1 MQRDRVLRRRWD
13 QQVVSRAPGPRRRR
27 RAAIALAVVVT
38 LCAAACSQDDD
49 DSEAAASSAEQ
60 QAALID
66 HGAVGLWDDPPCDPS
81 KPPLVVGTSTVFESP
96 VLSLGDQSLALE
108 AAATAFNE
116 RGGANGSCVEVHR
129 CDDGANVDQS
139 LECVREL
146 DDAGVVALV
155 NDQTTAGMAEV
166 AQATADAGIPRVAT
180 NVTPSDWSFPNVFPL
195 DAGSTGMALLMP
207 RGLVEEGAKKIA
219 IIRADLPEATALSGL
234 LSDTYADQGATFPVT
249 LPVPAG
255 TTDYSQ
261 FILAAEDA
269 DATGAMLAVGE
280 QEAVQVL
287 QAAGQLDSDLLFSFA
302 PLSHEAV
309 SQLGDIAE
317 QVAFVVP
324 YPPATADVPVYEVM
338 RADLADSGEEEL
350 QADRIRPAAIR
361 SWIGLYALLRMIRDT
376 PTTELTRDGIT
387 SMLEQAKDVPMLG
400 LFGDEAWTPSL
411 EHAGVFKRAGMNHW
425 AVYRWDPDAAA
436 PAGLRGN
443 FVESVEFSFDEA
455 LCDSPLGPAC

>member
-1 MQRDRVLRRRWD
+1 MERDGELRLRWGRD
-13 QQVVSRAPGPRRRR
+13 LLPRSPEPRHLRPGV
-27 RAAIALAVVVT
+27 IALVVIA
-38 LCAAACSQDDD
+38 LCAGSCTAKDGDSDAAR
-49 DSEAAASSAEQ
+49 SSAEQ
-60 QAALID
+60 QAAVVD
-66 HGAVGLWDDPPCDPS
+66 YEAVGLWDDPPCDPS

-96 VLSLGDQSLALE
+96 WLSLGDQSLALE

-116 RGGANGSCVEVHR
+116 RGGANGSCIEVHT

-139 LECVREL
+139 LACVREL
-146 DDAGVVALV
+146 DDAEVVALI
-155 NDQTTAGMAEV
+155 NDQTTAGIGDV
-166 AQATADAGIPRVAT
+166 AQATAEAGIPRIAT
-180 NVTPSDWSFPNVFPL
+180 NVAPSDWSFPNVFPL

-207 RGLVEEGAKKIA
+207 SGLVEEGAKEIG

-234 LSDTYADQGATFPVT
+234 VSDIYADEGATFPVS

-261 FILAAEDA
+261 FVLAAEEA
-269 DATGAMLAVGE
+269 GATGAMLAVGE

-287 QAAGQLDSDLLFSFA
+287 QAGGQLDTDTLFSFA
-302 PLSHEAV
+302 PLSHAAV

-324 YPPATADVPVYEVM
+324 YPPATAEVPVYEVM

-350 QADRIRPAAIR
+350 QVERIRPAAIR
-361 SWIGLYALLRMIRDT
+361 SWIGLYALLQMLRDT
-376 PTTELTRDGIT
+376 TTTEFTREGIT
-387 SMLEQAKDVPMLG
+387 SMLQQARDVPMLG

-411 EHAGVFKRAGMNHW
+411 DHAGVFTRAGMNHW
-425 AVYRWDPDAAA
+425 SVYRWDPDATA

-443 FVESVEFSFDEA
+443 FVESVELNFDEA
-455 LCDSPLGPAC
+455 LCDSPLGPPC